1 MTQIVRKDFAVS
13 RIVARF
19 RWGTLAALALM
30 ATLASGCKPKVGG
43 RCSTGQMACED
54 GHGAL
59 FCEDGKYA
67 EMTCS
72 GPDGCVQ
79 SGKQGDCDN
88 SIANKGDGCSEGEAL
103 ACTADKKGELRCRAD
118 QKSDARDAG
127 PAE

>member
-43 RCSTGQMACED
+43 RCTAGQMACDD

-67 EMTCS
+67 EMTWENLEAAGS
-72 GPDGCVQ
+72 ALRE
-79 SGKQGDCDN
+79 GKPQ
-88 SIANKGDGCSEGEAL
+88 
-103 ACTADKKGELRCRAD
+103 
-118 QKSDARDAG
+118 
-127 PAE
+127 